1 MGATA
6 DSHGGAGAGGP
17 DPPAGGSQGA
27 AVGGGDVLPDATAV
41 WRQRVSQ
48 ALLAREDEVV
58 RAVEVAT
65 AGCGPLMAGDEERRV
80 LFDQE
85 SNCRQGVKLV
95 GRWIATGTKSTE
107 RELADLA
114 RVGRRVAR
122 ITGTF
127 SRVVLANLAWR
138 DAMRRVLEQE
148 VPAHGGSA
156 ELLAE
161 LCAGVEQSCDSNLVK
176 TAAQYDEQC
185 QVMEEDLADK
195 ERQLRY
201 RALHDPLTG
210 IPNRVLLFDRFRQAV
225 AGSGDE
231 PGVRRPAVVFIDL
244 DDFKAVNDGQGHAA
258 GDAVLRILAR
268 RLAAAVRPGD
278 TVARLGGDEFVVFCA
293 DIPDQAWVRSL
304 AHRLLGVLGAPVQAG
319 TSTVRVS
326 ASIGIAVGSG
336 TCDPDHLLG
345 EADRAMYRAKQ
356 AGRSR
361 IEVSADLGAGGPGA
375 AGRAADLG
383 AGGPGAAGRAADPR
397 QGKPQ

>member
-1 MGATA
+1 MEATA
-6 DSHGGAGAGGP
+6 DSHSGAGTGGP
-17 DPPAGGSQGA
+17 DLPASGPGGA
-27 AVGGGDVLPDATAV
+27 AGGGDGLLGATALR
-41 WRQRVSQ
+41 RQRISR
-48 ALLAREDEVV
+48 ALLAREDEIV

-65 AGCGPLMAGDEERRV
+65 ADCGPLMADDVERSV
-80 LFDQE
+80 LLDQE
-85 SNCRQGVKLV
+85 SNCRQGVELV
-95 GRWIATGTKSTE
+95 GRWIATGTRSTE
-107 RELADLA
+107 QELADLA
-114 RVGRRVAR
+114 GVGRRVAR

-127 SRVVLANLAWR
+127 SRVVRANLAWR
-138 DAMRRVLEQE
+138 DAMRRVLEEE
-148 VPAHGGSA
+148 VPAYDGSPD
-156 ELLAE
+156 LLAG
-161 LCAGVEQSCDSNLVK
+161 LCAGVEQSCDTNLVR

-195 ERQLRY
+195 ERQLRH

-210 IPNRVLLFDRFRQAV
+210 IPNRVLLFDRLRQAV

-278 TVARLGGDEFVVFCA
+278 TVARLGGDEFVVFCE
-293 DIPDQAWVRSL
+293 DVPDQTWVRSL

-319 TSTVRVS
+319 TTTVRVS

-336 TCDPDHLLG
+336 TCDPDRLLG

-375 AGRAADLG
+375 
-383 AGGPGAAGRAADPR
+383 GGHAADP
-397 QGKPQ
+397 GKGQA